1 MQGLPTPGTARQAPA
16 MVRQP
21 GTRLRSLAWLA
32 GGMAALQ
39 LAQAAAEEPAAPP
52 PDSYARAFYDVALVQ
67 NCGLLTA
74 EVERGFEL
82 ASAERLASEGLDG
95 AAARTARI
103 QAGVAFDLE
112 YQNRGLGGSR
122 AWCRQDGKEAALA
135 FFARFIDERYRLP
148 RSAPRRRPG
157 RRPRRCPSRS
167 S

>member
-1 MQGLPTPGTARQAPA
+1 MAR
-16 MVRQP
+16 RSRS
-21 GTRLRSLAWLA
+21 RLRSLAWLA
-32 GGMAALQ
+32 GGTVVLQ
-39 LAQAAAEEPAAPP
+39 LALAAAEEPAAPP

-82 ASAERLASEGLDG
+82 ASAERRATEGLDD
-95 AAARTARI
+95 AAARAARI

-122 AWCRQDGKEAALA
+122 PWCRQDGKAAALA

-157 RRPRRCPSRS
+157 RRPRRCPSQS
-167 S
+167 SGRGGPRAPPRRVD

>member
-1 MQGLPTPGTARQAPA
+1 MAW
-16 MVRQP
+16 QP
-21 GTRLRSLAWLA
+21 GTHLRSLAWAVSVLV
-32 GGMAALQ
+32 ALQ
-39 LAQAAAEEPAAPP
+39 LAPAVAKEPAAPP
-52 PDSYARAFYDVALVQ
+52 ADSYARAFYDVALVQ

-82 ASAERLASEGLDG
+82 VSAERRAAEGLDD
-95 AAARTARI
+95 AAARVGRI

-122 AWCRQDGKEAALA
+122 PWCRQDGKAAALA

-157 RRPRRCPSRS
+157 RRPRRWS
-167 S
+167 SQSS

>member
-122 AWCRQDGKEAALA
+122 PWCRQDGKEAALA

-148 RSAPRRRPG
+148 RSAPRRRRG